1 MERLS
6 KSRVRGKLRKFLE
19 NLEKEVGRENVAIF
33 REDRCYLFL
42 ISDLQD
48 RRRSLRHRLYH
59 KHRDILDRV
68 CVLFEGGVRG

>member
-1 MERLS
+1 MEKLS
-6 KSRVRGKLRKFLE
+6 RSRVRGKLRKFLE
-19 NLEKEVGRENVAIF
+19 DLEREVGRDNISVF

-42 ISDLQD
+42 VSDPQK

>member
-1 MERLS
+1 MERLN

-19 NLEKEVGRENVAIF
+19 DLEKEVGRENVAIF

-42 ISDLQD
+42 VSDPCS

-59 KHRDILDRV
+59 KYREILDRV